1 MKFPRFSL
9 ISFCVREN
17 SQWRADVDLKA
28 MEIVGAVTRARTSFR
43 CRGSLAERNATLP
56 SGRKAQIPIDYPV
69 SDRTLLTIAACL
81 ALLILGCVWLLETM
95 HNNSILEDCLM
106 AGRRNCSPIAAP
118 PQVR

>member
-1 MKFPRFSL
+1 M
-9 ISFCVREN
+9 
-17 SQWRADVDLKA
+17 A
-28 MEIVGAVTRARTSFR
+28 RARGHKGDRDRS
-43 CRGSLAERNATLP
+43 RGSAGADIVPLPWLARRKKRNAP
-56 SGRKAQIPIDYPV
+56 RRPQVADPDDYPV

-95 HNNSILEDCLM
+95 HKNSILEDCLM